1 MKYVITWR
9 ERSAASFKDYEA
21 AQERVLRIFNKDWK
35 MPASFTVHQFVIR
48 VGDYG
53 GYMIV
58 ETDKPTDIHYFANV
72 FAVFEF
78 KVEPV
83 IDVIDAVAVEVQT
96 IEYRKKNAP

>member
-1 MKYVITWR
+1 MKYVISWR
-9 ERSAASFKDYEA
+9 ERSAASFTDYEA

-58 ETDKPTDIHYFANV
+58 ETDSPTDIHYFANV

-83 IDVIDAVAVEVQT
+83 IDVIDAVAVEVQA

>member
-1 MKYVITWR
+1 MKYVFPGVNVRQRPQESMKPRTTACWR
-9 ERSAASFKDYEA
+9 YF
-21 AQERVLRIFNKDWK
+21 KDWK
-35 MPASFTVHQFVIR
+35 KPESFLIHQFVIR

-58 ETDKPTDIHYFANV
+58 ETAKPTDIHYFTSF

-78 KVEPV
+78 KVELV
-83 IDVIDAVAVEVQT
+83 VDAMDAVAAEVAA